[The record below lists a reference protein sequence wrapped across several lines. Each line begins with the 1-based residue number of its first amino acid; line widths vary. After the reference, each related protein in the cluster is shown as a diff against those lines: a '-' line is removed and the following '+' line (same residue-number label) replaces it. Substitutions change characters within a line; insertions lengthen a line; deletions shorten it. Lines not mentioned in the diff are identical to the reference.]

1 MSKHRLSLIDILNPP
16 ANPWL
21 KAISQGNVN
30 LPAGVRVVRLCDDD
44 SGGSPSASLSGPS
57 PGTPAPMKQAA

>member
-21 KAISQGNVN
+21 KAICQGTMN

-44 SGGSPSASLSGPS
+44 SGGHVSETLSGRS